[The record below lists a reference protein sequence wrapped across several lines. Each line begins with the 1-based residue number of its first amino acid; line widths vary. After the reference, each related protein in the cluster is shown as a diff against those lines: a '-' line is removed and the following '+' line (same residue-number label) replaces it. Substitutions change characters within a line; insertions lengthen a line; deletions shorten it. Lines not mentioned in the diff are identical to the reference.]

1 MSRASGRGPAALVE
15 VEPGSMREMHW
26 HPTSDE
32 WQYYIS
38 GTARMGIF
46 VGEGRNNT
54 VEFHPSD
61 VGYVPKSIGH
71 YIENVGKDPLRFL
84 EVFATPEYADVS
96 LASWMNNVPHEL
108 VAAHLNIDVATL
120 QKITRVVPSQAADPE
135 RDRARGAVE

>member
-1 MSRASGRGPAALVE
+1 MTGTDPEAALVE
-15 VEPGSMREMHW
+15 VEPGSMCEMHW

-84 EVFATPEYADVS
+84 EVLEKLRTAGSSRTMS
-96 LASWMNNVPHEL
+96 LFNVEQPDRRSGL
-108 VAAHLNIDVATL
+108 SRRGSGGLRP
-120 QKITRVVPSQAADPE
+120 TRFLGPGPLA
-135 RDRARGAVE
+135 